1 MSARTGPCAEAI
13 REMDKVAIGRIVLTG
28 EAVSI
33 GSRLANERTSQWLS
47 SPACNRRGG
56 VQ

>member
-1 MSARTGPCAEAI
+1 MSERTGPCAETI

-28 EAVSI
+28 VAASI
-33 GSRLANERTSQWLS
+33 GLGSANEQTSQWLS

-56 VQ
+56 VR

>member
-1 MSARTGPCAEAI
+1 MSERTGPCAEAI
-13 REMDKVAIGRIVLTG
+13 RKIDKVAVGIVLTG

-33 GSRLANERTSQWLS
+33 GSGSANERRSQWRS